1 MPPEAPNEATP
12 PPAPD
17 WVRRLWDRLHLPSDW
32 YVIALGAV
40 VGGLTAF
47 GAVGFATAL
56 EWLEH
61 HTGDLRT
68 HWPLWT
74 LPLIP
79 MAGALITGLLVHFGA
94 RDARGHGVPQVIDAL
109 SRKKGVI
116 PAKVGIVKILAS
128 IATVGTG
135 GSAGAEGPIVQ
146 IGSTAGSVFGRI
158 VRVGREHQGTLVG
171 CGAAAGIASV
181 FNAPIAGVFFVLEI
195 LLRDFSLRT
204 FTPVVFASVF
214 SASVTQVL
222 LGEDQAIFA
231 VELPEYAFTVA
242 ELPLYALL
250 GLVCA
255 AVGVGFTWLLH
266 AGEDSAE
273 KIAVHPII
281 KPTLGALGLGLLG
294 IAFLLVTSSD
304 PGTPGFFGN
313 GYETIRGLLEPEDYT
328 SLSVVL
334 VFALLGCKA
343 LGTVLT
349 LATGGSGG
357 VFAPSLFLGATAGA
371 ALGMTLDAVGLLPE
385 AASPASYALVGMAAV
400 VSGTT
405 FAPLTA
411 ILLIFELTR
420 EPRVLLPVMLG
431 AIVATIVARVWMR
444 DSIYT
449 MRLRQAGVL
458 LSAGRDLTVMR
469 RVPAAG
475 CELGPLPPE
484 PVHASDPLSKL
495 ITLHANHNVPDFI
508 VTDPENGAYMGIVAG
523 SDIRTALIDREAIP
537 LLLVAELLRTDLPT
551 VSRDETLDTVLD
563 KFAEHD
569 VASLCVVS
577 PIDRRLPIGVI
588 TRREVLKR
596 YRRALEEG

>member
-1 MPPEAPNEATP
+1 M
-12 PPAPD
+12 
-17 WVRRLWDRLHLPSDW
+17 LRLHLPPDW
-32 YVIALGAV
+32 YIIALGAI

-47 GAVGFATAL
+47 GAVGFALAL

-61 HTGDLRT
+61 TTGDLRS
-68 HWPLWT
+68 HWSIWL
-74 LPLIP
+74 LPVIP
-79 MAGALITGLLVHFGA
+79 VAGALVTGLLVHFGA
-94 RDARGHGVPQVIDAL
+94 REAKGHGVPQVIDAL

-116 PAKVGIVKILAS
+116 PGRVGIVKVLAS
-128 IATVGTG
+128 ISTVGTG

-146 IGSTAGSVFGRI
+146 IGSTAGSVFGRLI
-158 VRVGREHQGTLVG
+158 GIGREHQSTLVG

-204 FTPVVFASVF
+204 FTPIVFASVF

-222 LGEDQAIFA
+222 LGQNDAIFA
-231 VELPEYAFTVA
+231 VELPEYAFTIP

-250 GLVCA
+250 GLACA
-255 AVGVGFTWLLH
+255 AVGVVFTRLLH
-266 AGEDSAE
+266 KGEDIFE
-273 KIAVHPII
+273 KIGIHPIL
-281 KPTLGALGLGLLG
+281 KPTLGGLGLGLLG
-294 IAFLLVTSSD
+294 IAFLLASGD
-304 PGTPGFFGN
+304 GPGTPGFFGN
-313 GYETIRGLLEPEDYT
+313 GYATIRSLLDPISYGGEASPGLL
-328 SLSVVL
+328 LIA
-334 VFALLGCKA
+334 ALLLCKA
-343 LGTVLT
+343 VGTVLT
-349 LATGGSGG
+349 LASGGSGG
-357 VFAPSLFLGATAGA
+357 VFAPSLFLGATCGAVIGA
-371 ALGMTLDAVGLLPE
+371 ALEAIGLLPE

-411 ILLIFELTR
+411 ILLIFELTQ

-431 AIVATIVARVWMR
+431 AIVSTIVARVWMR
-444 DSIYT
+444 ESIYT

-469 RVPAAG
+469 RVPVAS
-475 CELGPLPPE
+475 CNMGPLPPE

-495 ITLHANHNVPDFI
+495 ITLHANHNVPDFV
-508 VTDPENGAYMGIVAG
+508 VTDPETGAYMGLVAG
-523 SDIRTALIDREAIP
+523 ADIRTALIDREAIP

-551 VSRDETLDTVLD
+551 VGRDETLDTVLD

-577 PIDRRLPIGVI
+577 PIDQTLPIGVI

-596 YRRALEEG
+596 YRGALEEG